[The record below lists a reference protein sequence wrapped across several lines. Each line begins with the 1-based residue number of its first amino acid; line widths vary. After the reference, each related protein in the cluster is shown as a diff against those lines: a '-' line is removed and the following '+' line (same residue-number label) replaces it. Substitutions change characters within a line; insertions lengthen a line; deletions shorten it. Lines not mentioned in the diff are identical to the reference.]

1 MTTPLILA
9 YVGMAVMLTL
19 SCTGSAIG
27 VTMGGNT
34 TIAAL
39 KKKPEIF
46 GKSMLL
52 CVLPSTQGLY
62 GFAAFFLMLSSLGGM
77 EDASQVLTMNQGLAM
92 CAAGLALGFVG
103 LWSAIKQ
110 ASLVCN
116 GINEMSNGNE
126 PFRKRKDTARLYET
140 ASEIP
145 VQSHCFIYLLKVEGE
160 DVGTGKADELEV
172 FGNRK
177 ADGLQRVIR
186 STVCQAGSVVVL
198 AEMT

>member
-126 PFRKRKDTARLYET
+126 YQRDVQRQRCLLQDHDSRR
-140 ASEIP
+140 IP
-145 VQSHCFIYLLKVEGE
+145 RTLRHTLVRMRIP
-160 DVGTGKADELEV
+160 
-172 FGNRK
+172 RP
-177 ADGLQRVIR
+177 
-186 STVCQAGSVVVL
+186 SVND
-198 AEMT
+198 

>member
-103 LWSAIKQ
+103 LWSH
-110 ASLVCN
+110 
-116 GINEMSNGNE
+116 
-126 PFRKRKDTARLYET
+126 KRLHRVWFHP
-140 ASEIP
+140 S
-145 VQSHCFIYLLKVEGE
+145 VQSLFSSISRTANNC
-160 DVGTGKADELEV
+160 A
-172 FGNRK
+172 
-177 ADGLQRVIR
+177 
-186 STVCQAGSVVVL
+186 
-198 AEMT
+198 